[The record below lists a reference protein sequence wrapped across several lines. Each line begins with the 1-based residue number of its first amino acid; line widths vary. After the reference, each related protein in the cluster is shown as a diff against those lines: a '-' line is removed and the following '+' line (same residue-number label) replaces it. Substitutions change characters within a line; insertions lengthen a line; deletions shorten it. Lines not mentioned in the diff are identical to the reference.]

1 MREDVY
7 HLYLAI
13 LIFYSFLMDLN
24 GKEEMTCI
32 NGRRK
37 RIKSFVPYAQEMV
50 SMCASSIG
58 AMSVWHD
65 APERVED
72 ALRLSMATGANV
84 VECPGLGD
92 FAKVDEYKKNIEVRQ
107 VC

>member
-50 SMCASSIG
+50 SICASSIG
-58 AMSVWHD
+58 AMSVC
-65 APERVED
+65 E
-72 ALRLSMATGANV
+72 
-84 VECPGLGD
+84 EC
-92 FAKVDEYKKNIEVRQ
+92 EI
-107 VC
+107 

>member
-1 MREDVY
+1 MY

-58 AMSVWHD
+58 AMSVG
-65 APERVED
+65 E
-72 ALRLSMATGANV
+72 
-84 VECPGLGD
+84 
-92 FAKVDEYKKNIEVRQ
+92 
-107 VC
+107 

>member
-37 RIKSFVPYAQEMV
+37 RIKSFDPYAQEMV

-58 AMSVWHD
+58 AMSVCEECEIQH
-65 APERVED
+65 EIRITFIQSFIQLESFVE
-72 ALRLSMATGANV
+72 MV
-84 VECPGLGD
+84 
-92 FAKVDEYKKNIEVRQ
+92 
-107 VC
+107 